1 DTREFPD
8 LELLAKTY
16 GDALKEY
23 VAGGAGE
30 AALARAYE
38 LGRWAAVHGLGV
50 LDMGALHHRAV
61 GELLSTS
68 QTPAAAAVSQA
79 AQFFKETL
87 SPFEMTLRAYQDSAR
102 LLGLAETAGQGTA
115 EIDRARDQLQTILD
129 ATTAVIY
136 LKDAAGRFIFVNRQ
150 FQQLFHVRRDAV
162 IGKLDAE
169 VLPAAVAQ
177 ALSRHDRPGARD
189 AVAAPALAR
198 RPVGAGAADPRTPWR
213 RRRGKARRVHGR
225 ERRLRPRRPAPHCRR
240 AREPSRQCLEIH
252 QPRAGRPHRIR
263 DAAG

>member
-1 DTREFPD
+1 MALIDTREFPD
-8 LELLAKTY
+8 LTRLAKAY

-50 LDMGALHHRAV
+50 LDMGAMHHQAV

-68 QTPAAAAVSQA
+68 QMPAARAVSQA
-79 AQFFKETL
+79 AQFFNESL

-136 LKDAAGRFIFVNRQ
+136 LKDAAGRFIFVNR
-150 FQQLFHVRRDAV
+150 
-162 IGKLDAE
+162 
-169 VLPAAVAQ
+169 PA
-177 ALSRHDRPGARD
+177 RGG
-189 AVAAPALAR
+189 
-198 RPVGAGAADPRTPWR
+198 GAGPEPPR
-213 RRRGKARRVHGR
+213 
-225 ERRLRPRRPAPHCRR
+225 
-240 AREPSRQCLEIH
+240 Q
-252 QPRAGRPHRIR
+252 AGRSKR
-263 DAAG
+263 AC